1 MGFIYLFVAGLKV
14 KGAIAASVV
23 NLVNVN
29 RFRIMT
35 KARSKQFHLSLE
47 IPRFIVHIPIV
58 AELLC
63 VTFCPWVGV
72 VW

>member
-14 KGAIAASVV
+14 KGAIAAS
-23 NLVNVN
+23 
-29 RFRIMT
+29 
-35 KARSKQFHLSLE
+35 
-47 IPRFIVHIPIV
+47 VHIPIV